1 MKTNFFEQVAGLKID
16 GNLLMNINTD
26 KNGLMTVSAMLSKA
40 GAIPPMVFTAL
51 SHELDEAFFDKL
63 AEPVKQ
69 TKGLITNLDNYQKE
83 LEKAKKNA
91 GKDKAKTTDNSTTA
105 TAGDDNDDDDD
116 NGNTGDLF
124 SQQPDDSQLKA
135 EKKQYVD
142 DQLQKAK
149 ELAKQMKYVE
159 ALAQLPDPA
168 EYSEQAELIE
178 AKRAEIQKGKEVYD
192 QLQQQFND

>member
-16 GNLLMNINTD
+16 GNLLININTD

-40 GAIPPMVFTAL
+40 GNIPPMVFTAL
-51 SHELDEAFFDKL
+51 AHELDEAFFDKL
-63 AEPVKQ
+63 TEPVKQ
-69 TKGLITNLDNYQKE
+69 TKGLITNLDSYKKE
-83 LEKAKKNA
+83 LDKAKKQPA
-91 GKDKAKTTDNSTTA
+91 KDGKA
-105 TAGDDNDDDDD
+105 TAAATTNDDDDDDD

-124 SQQPDDSQLKA
+124 SQLQDDTQAKA
-135 EKKQYVD
+135 ERKQYVD
-142 DQLQKAK
+142 EALLKAK

-168 EYSEQAELIE
+168 DYSEQAELIE

-192 QLQQQFND
+192 QLQEQFKD

>member
-1 MKTNFFEQVAGLKID
+1 MKTNFFEQIAGLKID
-16 GNLLMNINTD
+16 GNLLININSDT
-26 KNGLMTVSAMLSKA
+26 NGLMTVSAMLNKA
-40 GAIPPMVFTAL
+40 GNVPPMLFKGL
-51 SHELDEAFFDKL
+51 SHELDEAFFEKL

-69 TKGLITNLDNYQKE
+69 TKGLITNLETYKKE
-83 LEKAKKNA
+83 LDKAKKQPA
-91 GKDKAKTTDNSTTA
+91 KDAKATTA
-105 TAGDDNDDDDD
+105 TATTDDDDDDDD

-135 EKKQYVD
+135 ERKQYVD
-142 DQLQKAK
+142 EALLKAK

-192 QLQQQFND
+192 QLQEQFKD